1 MIRARPKKQPTGR
14 RRSAHPRKPRLN
26 ALTLQ
31 TIDSPA
37 LMQAAAMALRRS
49 SATIGFVPTMGALH
63 DGHLTLMREARRRCD
78 VLVVSIFVNPLQFNN
93 AHDLR
98 HYPRDLEGDRLRCES
113 VGVDV
118 LFAPIADRMYP
129 AGFDTNVHIEQLT
142 RGLCGAYRPGHFD
155 GMATVVLKLF
165 NLVRPHFAV
174 FGEKDFQ
181 QLQVVRRMV
190 RDLSLPVEVLGL
202 PVLREIDGLAM
213 SSRNRRL
220 TAEQRAQATALV
232 AAIETAQAAAER
244 GERLSRTLIAVARAE
259 LAKRPLVKPE
269 YVEVVD
275 PDSLEPLA
283 VIDDSARILIAAHLG
298 DVRLIDNGPVYPRP
312 LRN

>member
-1 MIRARPKKQPTGR
+1 
-14 RRSAHPRKPRLN
+14 
-26 ALTLQ
+26 
-31 TIDSPA
+31 
-37 LMQAAAMALRRS
+37 
-49 SATIGFVPTMGALH
+49 
-63 DGHLTLMREARRRCD
+63 
-78 VLVVSIFVNPLQFNN
+78 VVSIFVNPLQFNSTQ
-93 AHDLR
+93 DLK
-98 HYPRDLEGDRLRCES
+98 HYPRDLDGDHHKCES

-118 LFAPIADRMYP
+118 LFAPAADRMYP
-129 AGFDTNVHIEQLT
+129 DGFDTSVHVERLT

-165 NLVRPHFAV
+165 NIVRPHFAV

-190 RDLSLPVEVLGL
+190 RDLSLPTEILGL
-202 PVLREIDGLAM
+202 PVLRELDGLAM

-220 TAEQRAQATALV
+220 NAEQRVQATALV
-232 AAIETAQAAAER
+232 AAIEAAQAAAER
-244 GERLSRTLIAVARAE
+244 GERLSKTLVAVARAE
-259 LAKRPLVKPE
+259 LAKRPLCKPE

-275 PDSLEPLA
+275 PGSLEPLA

-312 LRN
+312 ASD